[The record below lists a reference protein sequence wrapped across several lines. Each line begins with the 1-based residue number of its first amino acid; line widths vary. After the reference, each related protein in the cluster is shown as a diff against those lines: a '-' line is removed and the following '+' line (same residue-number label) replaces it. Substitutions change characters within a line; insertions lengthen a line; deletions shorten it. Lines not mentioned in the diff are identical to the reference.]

1 MDTLSSIIKRH
12 YRPIGLIV
20 AVLLL
25 FSFIWLARGVL
36 TPFILGFV
44 LAWLLQP
51 TIDWL
56 QERLPLT
63 GRYQRIERV
72 SIILAFYVLSVA
84 LLALLVFYVVTGP
97 GKSLATLLV
106 DAPRLIPAGIE
117 ALERNLQTFLMSL
130 PPGTREQVSA
140 FLAQTGTKAGD
151 ALLEFIRTDIIR
163 IHGSSD
169 MILGFVALPVFL
181 FYLLK
186 DWQGLRDS
194 FYRSLP
200 AWALIHVRSTSS
212 VVRYVTGR
220 YLRGQAILGLAVGVS
235 VFALLSIMRVGYAI
249 PLAAIAGLGEFVPI
263 AGPWLAG
270 IIGILVVLAT
280 APAKA
285 PWIALGY
292 ILIQLLQNNLLSPR
306 VQGRQMG
313 IHPAIVIVLTMLA
326 ASFLGV
332 LGFVLVLPLTM
343 TTVEV
348 VRYARLRAAASASPI
363 IVPSGHDDV
372 SSSPD

>member
-1 MDTLSSIIKRH
+1 
-12 YRPIGLIV
+12 
-20 AVLLL
+20 
-25 FSFIWLARGVL
+25 
-36 TPFILGFV
+36 
-44 LAWLLQP
+44 
-51 TIDWL
+51 
-56 QERLPLT
+56 
-63 GRYQRIERV
+63 
-72 SIILAFYVLSVA
+72 
-84 LLALLVFYVVTGP
+84 
-97 GKSLATLLV
+97 
-106 DAPRLIPAGIE
+106 
-117 ALERNLQTFLMSL
+117 
-130 PPGTREQVSA
+130 
-140 FLAQTGTKAGD
+140 
-151 ALLEFIRTDIIR
+151 
-163 IHGSSD
+163 
-169 MILGFVALPVFL
+169 
-181 FYLLK
+181 
-186 DWQGLRDS
+186 
-194 FYRSLP
+194 
-200 AWALIHVRSTSS
+200 

-348 VRYARLRAAASASPI
+348 VRYARLRAAAGASPI